1 VAEDERMSETEHRT
15 RRRLWR
21 VLGPVSLILTGV
33 GWLAIGL
40 VWGSRVV
47 HRPRAVAH
55 ATPIRYA
62 TVSTGAGANGTYAVL
77 PRRHVTRSGG
87 STLNPTTGHSYGV
100 IDAPTWNAGQEMAA
114 RTGGRLVTIDDAA
127 EQAWLVSTFGG
138 GEKFWIGL
146 TDVDHEGSWEWTNGQ
161 RPSYTNWAGG
171 EPNDQHR
178 RGENFAVMN
187 WGHLGTWNDLN
198 PEDAPAFGV
207 VAAIVEWE
215 PRAARA
221 TETIRVYSSPRAT
234 APTHG
239 SGRR

>member
-1 VAEDERMSETEHRT
+1 MSKTESQT
-15 RRRLWR
+15 QRRLWR
-21 VLGPVSLILTGV
+21 VLGPVALILTGF

-40 VWGSRVV
+40 VLGGRTVC
-47 HRPRAVAH
+47 RLQPEN
-55 ATPIRYA
+55 TTIQYA
-62 TVSTGAGANGTYAVL
+62 TVSTGQGANGTYAAMPL
-77 PRRHVTRSGG
+77 RSPTRSGAPI
-87 STLNPTTGHSYGV
+87 LNPATGHSYGV
-100 IDAPTWNAGQEMAA
+100 ISAPTWNAGQEMAA
-114 RTGGRLVTIDDAA
+114 RMGGRLVTIDDAE
-127 EQAWLVSTFGG
+127 EQAWLESTFGG
-138 GEKFWIGL
+138 EALWIGL